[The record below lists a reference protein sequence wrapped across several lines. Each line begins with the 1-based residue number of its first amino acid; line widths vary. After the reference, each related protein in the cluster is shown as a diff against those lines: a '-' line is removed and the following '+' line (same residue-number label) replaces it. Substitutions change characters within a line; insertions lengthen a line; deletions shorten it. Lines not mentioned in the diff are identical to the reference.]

1 MKKTLGLPFLA
12 AVLLMAVFLA
22 GCAAHYFREG
32 DKETHV
38 YLRYRGAKSV
48 FFACSLDRFQ
58 LHKAEPAGRDLW
70 RVEIPAGKDFSY
82 FYVIDGRT
90 YVPPCPLKE
99 RDDFGSENCIYMRG
113 V

>member
-1 MKKTLGLPFLA
+1 MRKSRGLPLLA
-12 AVLLMAVFLA
+12 AVFLLAVLLA
-22 GCAAHYFREG
+22 GCSSHYFREG
-32 DKETHV
+32 GKGTYV

-48 FFACSLDRFQ
+48 FFACSLDHFR
-58 LHKAEPAGRDLW
+58 LHRAESADRDLW
-70 RVEIPAGKDFSY
+70 RVEIPSGTGFSY